1 MSSYIMHICVSDIVK
16 RKLKL
21 TDKFVYGSI
30 LPDNIKGITGD
41 RDGTHYIE
49 HVIVDGDRRSLPNI
63 QRAINELDIQ
73 DKEIR
78 LGYIAHLV
86 EDLIWFND
94 FIPTYAIDL
103 GENKIQYLKD
113 NSIHSTDEYRDSM
126 YADYSRSS
134 DYVVNK
140 SGVDIA
146 RLLNSIENI
155 ADNEQHK
162 KIILENTQYR
172 TNSNLAENKFMTKE
186 SIDKYIEV
194 CTKEVEKVV
203 LELMGE

>member
-30 LPDNIKGITGD
+30 LPDNIKSITGD
-41 RDGTHYIE
+41 RAGTHYIDR
-49 HVIVDGDRRSLPNI
+49 VIVDGDRRSLPNI
-63 QRAINELDIQ
+63 QRAINDVDIQ

-78 LGYIAHLV
+78 IGYIAHLV
-86 EDLIWFND
+86 EDFIWFNQ
-94 FIPTYAIDL
+94 FISTYARDL

-113 NSIHSTDEYRDSM
+113 NSIHSTDEYRDVM

-140 SGVDIA
+140 CEVNITK
-146 RLLNSIENI
+146 LLASIENI
-155 ADNEQHK
+155 AENEHHK
-162 KIILENTQYR
+162 KLILDNTLYKV
-172 TNSNLAENKFMTKE
+172 NSNIGENKFMTKE